1 MSRVVRWIPKT
12 ALRIVGPLLLLA
24 FLPSIEGCGDSTG
37 PETTQVKILLTD
49 AAADYIESAV
59 VTISRVYLQGCG
71 DGEEG
76 EDAEC
81 EPVELYPSDEWTED
95 PLQFDLMTLRD
106 GIYEDLT
113 GLVTVPEASYRQLR
127 LVVDEAV
134 VTLFYDPDD
143 ESVEDYTFENPTD
156 EQDPNVAFLKV
167 PSGMESGIK
176 VHLNG
181 PIGGDGSDLTTVLV
195 DFDVNANFVLQ
206 GPDENNVFRR
216 ILFTPT
222 LKEKGR
228 SHQGEVS

>member
-1 MSRVVRWIPKT
+1 MSGVVAWIPKT

-24 FLPSIEGCGDSTG
+24 FLPSIEGCEDSTG
-37 PETTQVKILLTD
+37 PETTQVKVLLTD

-59 VTISRVYLQGCG
+59 VTISRVYLQGCAE
-71 DGEEG
+71 GEEG

-95 PLQFDLMTLRD
+95 PLQFDLMTLRG

-134 VTLFYDPDD
+134 VTLFYDPED
-143 ESVEDYTFENPTD
+143 ELVEDFTFENPTD
-156 EQDPNVAFLKV
+156 AESPNVAFLKV

-206 GPDENNVFRR
+206 GPDENNVFRG
-216 ILFTPT
+216 IIFTPT

-228 SHQGEVS
+228 SHEGEVS